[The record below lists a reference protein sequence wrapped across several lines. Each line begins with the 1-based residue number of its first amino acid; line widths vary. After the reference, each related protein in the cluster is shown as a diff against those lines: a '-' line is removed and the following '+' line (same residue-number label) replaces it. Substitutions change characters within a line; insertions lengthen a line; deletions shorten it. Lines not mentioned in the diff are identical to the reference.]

1 MFNIVST
8 PIGNLQDMT
17 FRAVETL
24 KNSDVILCEDTRH
37 SLPLLNKFDVK
48 AKLVSYHKFN
58 ESERVAYIMSLLDEG
73 KEVSLITDAGTPVIS
88 DPGFVIIKALR
99 ENNIPYTAVPGACA
113 AVNAVVLSGIN
124 SENFTFFGFIPDGK
138 KKKEFLK
145 RAERAEGTLIFYIS
159 PHSVNDSIKELYKA
173 LGARKGVLI
182 REMTKLHEEKLPI
195 TLSDDPQLDLLGEM
209 VLVLE
214 GKEEIEKDLS
224 SISPMEHLM
233 GYINSGM
240 DKNAA
245 IKLVAKERG
254 VPKNEIYKLLIEK

>member
-1 MFNIVST
+1 MFNVVAT
-8 PIGNLQDMT
+8 PIGNLGDMT

-37 SLPLLNKFDVK
+37 SLPLLAKFDIK
-48 AKLVSYHKFN
+48 AKLISYHKFN
-58 ESERVAYIMSLLDEG
+58 ESERVDYIISLLNDG

-99 ENNIPYTAVPGACA
+99 ERNVPYTAIPGACA
-113 AVNAVVLSGIN
+113 LVNAVVLSGID

-138 KKKEFLK
+138 KKKDFLK
-145 RAERAEGTLIFYIS
+145 RVEKAEGTLVFYVS
-159 PHSVNDSIKELYKA
+159 PHAVNESIEELYKV
-173 LGARKGVLI
+173 LGARGGVLI

-195 TLSDDPQLDLLGEM
+195 TLSEKPDLSLQGEM

-214 GKEEIEKDLS
+214 GKEETAVDFSTL
-224 SISPMEHLM
+224 SPMEHLM

-240 DKNAA
+240 DKNEA
-245 IKLVAKERG
+245 IKKVAKERK
-254 VPKNEIYKLLIEK
+254 VPKNEIYKLLNK